1 MNPPASSDRNTVI
14 HRHPCSALAERLEES
29 MKDNA
34 DMKSEMLLTRQRM
47 KELERQNLIDR
58 DALLAKIEQ

>member
-1 MNPPASSDRNTVI
+1 
-14 HRHPCSALAERLEES
+14 

-34 DMKSEMLLTRQRM
+34 DMKSEMMLTRQRM
-47 KELERQNLIDR
+47 KELERQNIIDR

>member
-1 MNPPASSDRNTVI
+1 M
-14 HRHPCSALAERLEES
+14 HRLPCSALAEKLEES

-34 DMKSEMLLTRQRM
+34 DMKAELMLTRQRI
-47 KELERQNLIDR
+47 KELERRNIVDR